1 MTVPDFIQH
10 GLILCVINCRAVAF
24 RQGDGQPVDF
34 VLDSFQASEDAL
46 DTFFHFHIP
55 AILMFMNNLNGKG
68 RTTIRNL
75 SFFVSFSCV
84 CARVL
89 PEITAL
95 RERCRLSG

>member
-1 MTVPDFIQH
+1 MAIPDFIQH
-10 GLILCVINCRAVAF
+10 GLILFIINCRAVAF

-46 DTFFHFHIP
+46 DIFFQFHIP

-75 SFFVSFSCV
+75 SFFVASSCV

-89 PEITAL
+89 PEVTAL
-95 RERCRLSG
+95 RERYRL

>member
-55 AILMFMNNLNGKG
+55 AILMFMNNLNEKG

-75 SFFVSFSCV
+75 SSFVSSCA
-84 CARVL
+84 CAKVL
-89 PEITAL
+89 PEVTAL
-95 RERCRLSG
+95 RERYRLSD